1 MEVIHLSNKSSGL
14 FQASSAASGYNE
26 SQYSYNM
33 AKPSCNKAYD
43 KWQKTTFVGA
53 TGENAWGG
61 DFTCTIPPYGL
72 ARQMFV
78 KLQIQFKP
86 AAGGANKCLGF

>member
-33 AKPSCNKAYD
+33 ARPSCNKAYD

-53 TGENAWGG
+53 TWGG
-61 DFTCTIPPYGL
+61 DYTCNIPPYGL
-72 ARQMFV
+72 VKQMFL
-78 KLQIQFKP
+78 KLQIIYQLKGVLKP
-86 AAGGANKCLGF
+86 